1 MEDSWN
7 TAAVSAVLSVAG
19 AIKRLPGQTIF
30 INGPV
35 LLPIKEVKSEISF
48 QEKKIKFRFRA
59 FFL

>member
-7 TAAVSAVLSVAG
+7 TAAVSAVLSAAG
-19 AIKRLPGQTIF
+19 AIKRLPGQNIF

-35 LLPIKEVKSEISF
+35 ILPIKEVKSEISF
-48 QEKKIKFRFRA
+48 QEKIKFRFRA